1 MHCIAVALHC
11 SLVLRVEAKG
21 GSEKY
26 EAHSTLCLLY
36 TLFMYLYLCTFI
48 YGRLFMSLSFSLSG
62 VVCRFCRLLF
72 SLGQHMTAMLCS
84 SGAKPMLCSTA
95 RVALQTQATC
105 TWYRHCLG
113 VKLLPS
119 VDPANHSS
127 NLGGDSVAT
136 VSPA

>member
-1 MHCIAVALHC
+1 MPSVYIIYVP
-11 SLVLRVEAKG
+11 
-21 GSEKY
+21 
-26 EAHSTLCLLY
+26 
-36 TLFMYLYLCTFI
+36 LFMYVYLWASLYVA
-48 YGRLFMSLSFSLSG
+48 LFLSLSG

-95 RVALQTQATC
+95 RVALHAQAIC

-127 NLGGDSVAT
+127 KHGGESVAT
-136 VSPA
+136 VSTA